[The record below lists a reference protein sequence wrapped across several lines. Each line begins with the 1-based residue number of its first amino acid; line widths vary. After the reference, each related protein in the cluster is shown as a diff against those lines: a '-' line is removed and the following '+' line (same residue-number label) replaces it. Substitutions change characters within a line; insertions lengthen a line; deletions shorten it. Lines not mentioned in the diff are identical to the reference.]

1 MGLICSLNISVLF
14 YKTQFKQGEAQPNQH
29 IALKCLL
36 QPYFVDK
43 W

>member
-1 MGLICSLNISVLF
+1 MGLQPVNISVLF
-14 YKTQFKQGEAQPNQH
+14 YKTQFKQGEAHQNQY